1 MRIADFNGNED
12 DSLVFDT
19 GLGLTSVQHLI
30 GFVTDVHYEGEDL
43 IVSFGSDVSI
53 TIVGLQP
60 DQASWD
66 NVSVLS

>member
-1 MRIADFNGNED
+1 
-12 DSLVFDT
+12 
-19 GLGLTSVQHLI
+19 
-30 GFVTDVHYEGEDL
+30 VTNAHYVGEDL
-43 IVSFGSDVSI
+43 IVEFGSDVSI